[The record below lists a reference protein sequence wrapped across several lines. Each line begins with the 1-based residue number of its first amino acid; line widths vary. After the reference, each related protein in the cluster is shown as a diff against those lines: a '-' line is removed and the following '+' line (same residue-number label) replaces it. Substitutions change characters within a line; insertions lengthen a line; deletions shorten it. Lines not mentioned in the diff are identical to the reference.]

1 MTTGAMPPGCTKG
14 GGFIHDP
21 KVRQPLSLI
30 IIVNLI
36 IARSRRCLGYMPIN
50 GCRICLSM
58 TVENAHQ

>member
-36 IARSRRCLGYMPIN
+36 IGSSRRCLGYMPIN
-50 GCRICLSM
+50 DCR
-58 TVENAHQ
+58 T